1 MKFKI
6 DENLPGEIAEML
18 RSALHEAS
26 TVAEQGLAG
35 ATDERVVEV
44 CVREGKVLVTLD
56 LDFADVGAYPPHQYP
71 GIVVLRVYRQDRNH
85 VLGAF
90 RRVLALL
97 PHESVEHRLWIV
109 EEDRIRI
116 RREEEG

>member
-26 TVAEQGLAG
+26 TVADQGLVG
-35 ATDERVVEV
+35 AADQRVAET
-44 CVREGKVLVTLD
+44 CAREGRILVTLD
-56 LDFADVGAYPPHQYP
+56 LDFADVGTYSPRQYP
-71 GIVVLRVYRQDRNH
+71 GFIVLRVYRQDRNH
-85 VLGAF
+85 VLATF

-97 PHESVEHRLWIV
+97 PHEASMHRLWIV